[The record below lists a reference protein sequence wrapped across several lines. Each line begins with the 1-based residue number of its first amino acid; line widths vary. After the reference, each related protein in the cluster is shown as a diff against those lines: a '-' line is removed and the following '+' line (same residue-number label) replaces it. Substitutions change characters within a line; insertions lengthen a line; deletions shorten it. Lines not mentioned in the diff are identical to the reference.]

1 MKKRWLTMLFA
12 FAMILSMTS
21 ISAFAADSNNE
32 QEQMGVLFYEPENIK
47 IYADLSDLRAFLNT
61 PDGDA
66 KDQALRDLLSDPSNK
81 VAELGDIPFKMI
93 SVDSDDGGIEATATT
108 RSPGTWSIPAFT
120 IASGSVT
127 SLGPSGAPAFDVAYN
142 EFVEITYYCS
152 PDRLISVMLGTSLP
166 STFYDPG
173 YYSGITMLLKPN
185 SGSGQYRIYLK
196 NYDGGTASIT
206 GGTIKIS

>member
-1 MKKRWLTMLFA
+1 MFFA
-12 FAMILSMTS
+12 LAMILSMTS

-47 IYADLSDLRAFLNT
+47 IYAELSDLRAFLKT
-61 PDGDA
+61 PAGNER
-66 KDQALRDLLSDPSNK
+66 DQALCDLLADPTNK
-81 VAELGDIPFKMI
+81 VAELGDIPFEMI
-93 SVDSDDGGIEATATT
+93 SSDSDDGEIEVTAT
-108 RSPGTWSIPAFT
+108 RSPGTWSVPSFT
-120 IASGSVT
+120 IASGSTT

-152 PDRLISVMLGTSLP
+152 PDRLISVELDTSLP
-166 STFYDPG
+166 STFYDPD
-173 YYSGITMLLKPN
+173 YYSGITILMKP

-206 GGTIKIS
+206 GGTIEIST

>member
-1 MKKRWLTMLFA
+1 MKKRWLTILLA

-32 QEQMGVLFYEPENIK
+32 REQMGVLFYEPENIK
-47 IYADLSDLRAFLNT
+47 IYAKLSDLRAFLRT
-61 PDGDA
+61 PVGDERN
-66 KDQALRDLLSDPSNK
+66 QALRDLMSDPTNK
-81 VAELGDIPFKMI
+81 VDKLGDMPFEMI
-93 SVDSDDGGIEATATT
+93 STDSDDGGIQVMAT
-108 RSPGTWSIPAFT
+108 RSPGTWSIPAFN
-120 IASGSVT
+120 IASGSIM

-152 PDRLISVMLGTSLP
+152 PDRLISVMLATSLP

-173 YYSGITMLLKPN
+173 YYSGTTILMKPN

-206 GGTIKIS
+206 GGTIKIYT